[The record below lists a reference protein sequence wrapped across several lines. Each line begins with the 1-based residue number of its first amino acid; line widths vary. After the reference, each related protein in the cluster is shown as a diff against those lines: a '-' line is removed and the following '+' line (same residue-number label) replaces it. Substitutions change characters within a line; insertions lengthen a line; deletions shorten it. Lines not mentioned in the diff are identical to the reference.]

1 MLPAARIC
9 SWDSAVLSSSS
20 PALHSCCCLDTA
32 DESAKCLCPRAP
44 LNGFV
49 RSHRTRGSAAG
60 GLKEL
65 RRNLFWLQ
73 CTPYTSSNPHAWST
87 RSKSMGRSRVAPV
100 STASLMHWLHETG
113 ATMGRGTRTVACA
126 HATVMC
132 TRTVM
137 GPGRQLARRTGNQQI
152 RARGTVRVR
161 PPRPRH
167 KITRQIP

>member
-1 MLPAARIC
+1 VLPAARIC

-60 GLKEL
+60 GLTEL

-113 ATMGRGTRTVACA
+113 ATTRTGGARHQDSRMRACDCHVHTHCHGTRTAACA
-126 HATVMC
+126 SH
-132 TRTVM
+132 
-137 GPGRQLARRTGNQQI
+137 GQPGNP
-152 RARGTVRVR
+152 RARDRAR
-161 PPRPRH
+161 
-167 KITRQIP
+167 